1 MISIQIDKNTDF
13 NALELPKGWIF
24 YVLAEDE
31 KPLYSGISAR
41 LLGRLNTFSQRTQD
55 DKLIAEMMQR
65 ANFLS
70 YETLESS
77 FAALILHK
85 CFVSDNAPEYQNR
98 IVPWENYVYLGI
110 DSHRFPFVSIEE
122 HTNGD
127 WQYIGPFRSR
137 FFLAEMMDTI
147 SRILKLPHCET
158 GSYPCDK
165 FDRDVCRGW
174 CLALNPSKESKSV
187 HDLDKLD
194 SLLKEAWMHPNNGVL
209 EMLQKERDSY
219 FNDLEFIKADLL
231 NDEIELLSDYRD
243 WLNFLYVAKDLN
255 FENDDLLIRNGQLLE
270 ARLGSRYYH
279 FPADSPEYRPNETL
293 ALPLSKC
300 DEMKIIY
307 DYIRELNNAS
317 KA

>member
-1 MISIQIDKNTDF
+1 MISREIDKNTDF
-13 NALELPKGWIF
+13 KALELPKGWVF
-24 YVLAEDE
+24 YVIAQDE

-41 LLGRLNTFSQRTQD
+41 LLGRLNSFSQRAQD
-55 DKLIAEMMQR
+55 DKLIDEMMER

-70 YETLESS
+70 YEELDNS
-77 FAALILHK
+77 FAALVLQK
-85 CFVSDNAPEYQNR
+85 CFVMDNLPEYQNR
-98 IVPWENYVYLGI
+98 ILPWENYVYLGL
-110 DSHRFPFVSIEE
+110 DSHRFPFISIEE
-122 HTNGD
+122 HTNDD

-137 FFLAEMMDTI
+137 LFLAEMMDTL

-165 FDRDVCRGW
+165 FDRDICRGW
-174 CLALNPSKESKSV
+174 CLSLMPSQESNIV
-187 HDLDKLD
+187 HDLGKLD

-209 EMLQKERDSY
+209 EMVQNERDAY

-231 NDEIELLSDYRD
+231 DDEVELLSGYRD

-255 FENDDLLIRNGQLLE
+255 LETDDFLIRNGQLLE

-279 FPADSPEYRPNETL
+279 FPADFPEYRPNETL
-293 ALPLSKC
+293 ALPLAKC

>member
-1 MISIQIDKNTDF
+1 MISREIDKHTDF
-13 NALELPKGWIF
+13 KALELPKGWVF
-24 YVLAEDE
+24 YVIAQDE
-31 KPLYSGISAR
+31 KPLYCGISAR
-41 LLGRLNTFSQRTQD
+41 LLGRLNSFSNRAQD

-70 YETLESS
+70 YEELDSS
-77 FAALILHK
+77 FAALVLQK
-85 CFVSDNAPEYQNR
+85 CFMVDNLPEYQNR
-98 IVPWENYVYLGI
+98 ILPWENYVYLGL

-122 HTNGD
+122 HTNDD

-137 FFLAEMMDTI
+137 FFLAEMMETI

-165 FDRDVCRGW
+165 FDRDICRGW
-174 CLALNPSKESKSV
+174 CLSLMPSQESNID
-187 HDLDKLD
+187 HDLSKLD

-209 EMLQKERDSY
+209 EMVQNERDAY

-231 NDEIELLSDYRD
+231 DDEIELLSGYRD
-243 WLNFLYVAKDLN
+243 WLNFLYVAKDLSL
-255 FENDDLLIRNGQLLE
+255 ETDDFLIRNGQLLE

-279 FPADSPEYRPNETL
+279 FPVDFPEYRPNETL
-293 ALPLSKC
+293 ALPLAKC